1 MAFPLLSNHHAT
13 PFPARPPPQLAKI
26 SGMDEFKGKPT
37 PIKTLLEWVN
47 AMFGGDSSEKTKY
60 QVCAHVG
67 N

>member
-1 MAFPLLSNHHAT
+1 
-13 PFPARPPPQLAKI
+13 
-26 SGMDEFKGKPT
+26 MDEFKGKPT